1 MAVTLLPFFLCFS
14 ASPSLELAQLQNL
27 PLALGSS
34 WRELYGFLYDPL
46 HLCVLLFLKLWVG
59 VNPPPLNRDLNR
71 DF

>member
-14 ASPSLELAQLQNL
+14 ASSSLELAQRQNL
-27 PLALGSS
+27 LLALGSS

-46 HLCVLLFLKLWVG
+46 HLCVLLCLKLLVG
-59 VNPPPLNRDLNR
+59 VNPPRTDLNR